1 MTCTSIG
8 SRGSIIRF
16 RLSPL
21 LHLAAHHPP
30 HPLLLLPPLLLHV
43 ADAHQVTLAGCVLLT
58 LTSEAEV
65 EATKSDLTRSLR
77 LIVPRTADST
87 GIAAKKRCYLDQNFA
102 NKSVLHK

>member
-30 HPLLLLPPLLLHV
+30 HPLLLLLPPLLLHV

-65 EATKSDLTRSLR
+65 EATEPDLTRPLR

-87 GIAAKKRCYLDQNFA
+87 GIAAQNRGVILI
-102 NKSVLHK
+102 KISSSYMIY